1 MPNTLIVFSTVDGHT
16 LKICQRIQ
24 RVLEDRAHK
33 VTLVAVEEALRM
45 DCSTFDKIVLGAS
58 IRYGKHSPLV
68 YEFVGKN
75 REQLARTASA
85 FFSVSVV
92 ARKPGK
98 NTPAGNQYF
107 RKFKRLSKWSPPI
120 AATFAGKIDYPRY
133 HLLDRLVIQFIMLI
147 TRGPTDPKSVVEF
160 TDWNAVDA
168 FAEQVSGI

>member
-24 RVLEDRAHK
+24 RVLEGRAHE
-33 VTLVAVEEALRM
+33 VTLVAVDEALRM
-45 DCSTFDKIVLGAS
+45 DCSTFDKIILGAS

-75 REQLARTASA
+75 REQLARAASA

-98 NTPAGNQYF
+98 NTPAGNPYF
-107 RKFKRLSKWSPPI
+107 RTFKRRSQWSPSI
-120 AATFAGKIDYPRY
+120 AATFAGKIDYSRY
-133 HLLDRLVIQFIMLI
+133 QLLDRLVIQLIMWI
-147 TRGPTDPKSVVEF
+147 TRGPTDPGSVVEF
-160 TDWNAVDA
+160 TDWNAVEA
-168 FAEQVSGI
+168 FAEQVASI